1 MAAFSIYNLKFLEN
15 SDIIYIE
22 SEEKGNDNMIEIYW
36 NDLTLEKQ
44 TEILNVFGENCN
56 WDVIPIVTIETEDE

>member
-1 MAAFSIYNLKFLEN
+1 
-15 SDIIYIE
+15 
-22 SEEKGNDNMIEIYW
+22 MIEIYW